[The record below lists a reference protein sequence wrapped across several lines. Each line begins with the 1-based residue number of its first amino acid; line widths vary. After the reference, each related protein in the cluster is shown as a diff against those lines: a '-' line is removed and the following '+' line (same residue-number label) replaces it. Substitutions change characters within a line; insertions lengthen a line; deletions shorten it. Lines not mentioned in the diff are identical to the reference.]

1 MKYVRS
7 AIAWGRQWQ
16 QQLPWF
22 LGTALLGQCGVSWL
36 SGPDADDLAA
46 REAEVAQWQARV
58 PQVPTPKAGQGGVEG
73 GGSSGDGTH
82 LAPWPASQQTAAVWT
97 WLQQGAQAQGL
108 QVLAM
113 RPQAMGPAPQ
123 GAHALPEQALLLQLQ
138 GRWQDW
144 QALNQAWLAQAPWF
158 LPLHWHVVPA
168 GAEAVR
174 IELQARVGLWPAVLQ
189 DQRAPQWSA
198 PQWSSWEAAPILAA
212 SPFGVPAD
220 TGSTAVVA
228 PSSPA
233 PLSADPRH
241 WPVHGLRLQ
250 GVWQQSGQ
258 WHAVLGAGLMLTT
271 VRVGQ
276 QVGQEGY
283 RVRQVGMDGVV
294 LTSSTHSPALHLGWQ
309 GDKP

>member
-1 MKYVRS
+1 MKHVRS

-16 QQLPWF
+16 QQMPWF
-22 LGTALLGQCGVSWL
+22 VGAAVLGLCSVVWL

-58 PQVPTPKAGQGGVEG
+58 SQLPTPKVAQVVAARAGLL
-73 GGSSGDGTH
+73 GDGTH
-82 LAPWPASQQTAAVWT
+82 LPPWPASQQTAAVWT
-97 WLQQGAQAQGL
+97 WLQEGAQAQGL

-113 RPQAMGPAPQ
+113 RPQGMSSLSAG
-123 GAHALPEQALLLQLQ
+123 GEALPEQALLLQLQ

-144 QALNQAWLAQAPWF
+144 QALNRAWLAQAPWF
-158 LPLHWHVVPA
+158 LPLQWHVVPA

-174 IELQARVGLWPAVLQ
+174 IELQTRVGLWPAVLQ
-189 DQRAPQWSA
+189 AQRVPQWSA
-198 PQWSSWEAAPILAA
+198 ALWPPVETVPIGVAN
-212 SPFGVPAD
+212 PFGVPAEAGA
-220 TGSTAVVA
+220 TAAVV
-228 PSSPA
+228 PSSSA
-233 PLSADPRH
+233 PLSADPRQ
-241 WPVHGLRLQ
+241 WPVHGLHLQ

-258 WHAVLGAGLMLTT
+258 WHAVLGDGLTLTT

-283 RVRQVGMDGVV
+283 RVRKVGMDGVV